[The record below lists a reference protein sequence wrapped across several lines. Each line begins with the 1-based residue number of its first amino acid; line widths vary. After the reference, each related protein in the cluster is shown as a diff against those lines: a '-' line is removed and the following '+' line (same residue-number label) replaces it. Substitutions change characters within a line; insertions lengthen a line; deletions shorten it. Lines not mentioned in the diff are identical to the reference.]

1 LGIRKCLTYLTYER
15 QRTEIENR
23 ELKRKFKNG

>member
-15 QRTEIENR
+15 QRTEIEQR
-23 ELKRKFKNG
+23 ELNRKIKHG

>member
-15 QRTEIENR
+15 QRTEIENN
-23 ELKRKFKNG
+23 ELKRKMRHG